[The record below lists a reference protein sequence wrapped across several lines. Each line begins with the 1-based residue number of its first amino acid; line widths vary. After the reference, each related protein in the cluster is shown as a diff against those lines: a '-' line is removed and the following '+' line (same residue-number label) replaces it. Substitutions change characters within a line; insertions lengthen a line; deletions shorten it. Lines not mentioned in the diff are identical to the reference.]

1 MYSHLRYLTDDLL
14 WGLFIISQ
22 VPSHKQPLDPCSI
35 VKKELGLE
43 NVPNPAGESKF
54 PKGVQVDH
62 QLIFSYLLQYMSL
75 AWILLQLLW

>member
-1 MYSHLRYLTDDLL
+1 MYSHLRYLTDDL
-14 WGLFIISQ
+14 SQ

-54 PKGVQVDH
+54 PKGVQVDK
-62 QLIFSYLLQYMSL
+62 QPIFSSFLQSMSL